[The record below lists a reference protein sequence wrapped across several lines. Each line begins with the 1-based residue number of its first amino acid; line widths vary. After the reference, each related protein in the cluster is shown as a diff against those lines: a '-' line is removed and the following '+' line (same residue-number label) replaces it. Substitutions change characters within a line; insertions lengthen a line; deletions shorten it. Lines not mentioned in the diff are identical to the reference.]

1 MYYVNCYTFFE
12 QPERDWLKIIEM
24 DNPQPSEPTLF
35 DYMAYFSKKIRNT
48 CVSALRKIIRE
59 NLSFSGLYFDN
70 LEFILLPLY
79 VCHEETIF

>member
-12 QPERDWLKIIEM
+12 QPERDWLKIIEWTIHSLA
-24 DNPQPSEPTLF
+24 NRH
-35 DYMAYFSKKIRNT
+35 FSIRWLTFQKKIRNT

-79 VCHEETIF
+79 VCHEETIY